1 VEEEEEEEEEGDSSA
16 RKPPRGL
23 RLGPSRP
30 HAHRQLPRRN
40 SRPAVAV

>member
-1 VEEEEEEEEEGDSSA
+1 VEEEEEEEEGGSSE
-16 RKPPRGL
+16 RNPQRGL
-23 RLGPSRP
+23 RLGPSQL